1 MKEQYVEQQEELC
14 PVVRDRAYF
23 EKQLK
28 HCLEEK
34 RHNQELFD
42 METDPELI
50 EAHIYRRLS
59 LECEYR
65 YLLRQVK
72 QSEKPQPRP
81 KKWFAFG

>member
-1 MKEQYVEQQEELC
+1 MKQQNIEEQEGLYQ
-14 PVVRDRAYF
+14 VVQDRAYF
-23 EKQLK
+23 EQQLK

-34 RHNQELFD
+34 RHNEELFD
-42 METDPELI
+42 LETEPELI

-72 QSEKPQPRP
+72 KSEKAQPRP

>member
-1 MKEQYVEQQEELC
+1 MKQRQPENADEMR

-23 EKQLK
+23 ERQLK
-28 HCLEEK
+28 NCLQEK
-34 RHNQELFD
+34 RHNEELFD
-42 METDPELI
+42 LETEPELI

-72 QSEKPQPRP
+72 QSERPQPRA

>member
-1 MKEQYVEQQEELC
+1 MKDQHTQQEEFC
-14 PVVRDRAYF
+14 PVIQDRAYF

-34 RHNQELFD
+34 KHNEELFD
-42 METDPELI
+42 METEPELI

-72 QSEKPQPRP
+72 ESEKPQPRP